1 MPCVNGSKLI
11 GLLWETLK
19 SLAAEEAIVT
29 GVTKKPT
36 ISESNIAEE
45 MMLDENKIRMRAYQ
59 VYEERGK
66 EDGRDLD
73 DWLKAEEEIR
83 RAVRGVAA

>member
-1 MPCVNGSKLI
+1 
-11 GLLWETLK
+11 
-19 SLAAEEAIVT
+19 
-29 GVTKKPT
+29 
-36 ISESNIAEE
+36 
-45 MMLDENKIRMRAYQ
+45 MRAYQ